1 MTSWS
6 DLAVY
11 GLAGSI
17 SALAAAMAALTRTIA
32 RTGAS
37 IDAARTGELP
47 AKPSGP
53 SS

>member
-1 MTSWS
+1 MTEWS

-11 GLAGSI
+11 ALAGAITS
-17 SALAAAMAALTRTIA
+17 LAASMAALTRTIA

-47 AKPSGP
+47 EKPSGP